1 MTMLIPSSNEH
12 RLETLVA
19 AASDSQLNVRV
30 AAVGALANYC
40 STPQPRRCDLELMSR
55 TFLKSIEDHDRV
67 SANAVRGLG
76 YVICH
81 LSKIEDSSRL
91 LLSDLFLKLK
101 NEIESNKRGTS
112 ATAQKCIWNTC
123 AALSRV
129 AEDCSSDVLKSY
141 VTSLRSIARRLSKI
155 CAENEN
161 YKVKSAAADAISCF
175 IRRGENL
182 LDMSET
188 RLMFSTFLDIYLKE
202 ELKSGVLVSR
212 LLSSLRTLL
221 RNLVVLKIGDDG
233 QSDDTRGG
241 SSSRRQRIIQ
251 ELMSEVKA
259 S

>member
-1 MTMLIPSSNEH
+1 MW
-12 RLETLVA
+12 
-19 AASDSQLNVRV
+19 
-30 AAVGALANYC
+30 AV
-40 STPQPRRCDLELMSR
+40 
-55 TFLKSIEDHDRV
+55 
-67 SANAVRGLG
+67 
-76 YVICH
+76 VI
-81 LSKIEDSSRL
+81 
-91 LLSDLFLKLK
+91 
-101 NEIESNKRGTS
+101 T
-112 ATAQKCIWNTC
+112 
-123 AALSRV
+123 
-129 AEDCSSDVLKSY
+129 
-141 VTSLRSIARRLSKI
+141 
-155 CAENEN
+155 
-161 YKVKSAAADAISCF
+161 VKSAAADAISCF

-221 RNLVVLKIGDDG
+221 RNLVVLKVVDDG